1 MHTRRVAEIIHI
13 VPEKR
18 EAFLQGALNLDDE
31 TANVLWSC
39 GVRKQQYFSLNELI
53 FMTFEYKGQDFDSD
67 MRKMAIYLDSKGLLV
82 EKRRKDV
89 PVDERE
95 TTDWWA
101 PVKRLGTVLD
111 SKPKSE
117 EDLQLNIMD
126 ILDGAMKNESTYSN
140 TSYDEDDWSEEFH
153 F

>member
-140 TSYDEDDWSEEFH
+140 TSYDEDDWSEGFH